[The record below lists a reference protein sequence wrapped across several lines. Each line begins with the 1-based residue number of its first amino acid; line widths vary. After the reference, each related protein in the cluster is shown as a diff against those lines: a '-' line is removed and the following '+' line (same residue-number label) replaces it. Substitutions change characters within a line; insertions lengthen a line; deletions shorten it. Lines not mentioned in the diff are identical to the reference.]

1 MIKYMSH
8 LFLVLLST
16 TVFAQTQIELS
27 GAKEKKLLSDFKA
40 YQKHMENED
49 FDRAMDYVYPP
60 VFNILPRERMV
71 EQLKKGMH
79 NEKLETEILPAS
91 EVKIVKD
98 GLKKNGQE
106 YYLIHYKNR
115 IKITY
120 KQKPSEPDLNFNQRM
135 NYTYHKLRKF
145 YGEKHVKRD
154 ESEPYTFSI
163 DVPKTMLA
171 VYASDKDRFYF
182 LDYDDTPKR
191 QMMLARML
199 DNDIIEYFNIL
210 LKNN

>member
-1 MIKYMSH
+1 MIKNMLR
-8 LFLVLLST
+8 LFFVLLST
-16 TVFAQTQIELS
+16 TIFAQAQIELT
-27 GAKEKKLLSDFKA
+27 GVKEKKLLSDFNA
-40 YQKHMENED
+40 YQKHMGNED
-49 FDRAMDYVYPP
+49 FDRAMDYVYPS

-71 EQLKKGMH
+71 EQLEKGMH
-79 NEKLETEILPAS
+79 NEKLETAILPAS

-135 NYTYHKLRKF
+135 DYFYHKLRKF

-182 LDYDDTPKR
+182 LDYDDAPKR
-191 QMMLARML
+191 QMMLARIL